1 MASARARRCAAASP
15 ARCAPPTSPTPTGCG
30 PRCTA
35 PTSPTTTCAWRSR
48 TPRTTSRSSRPTPP
62 PARRPSTKTA
72 WCTRRQSRASRCPL
86 AWTTRPRSTPTSR
99 RPPNH
104 PAPAITT
111 RKVMTMKSSRITG
124 GRRRLRATLAAAA
137 VAAVALAGCASVNA
151 TSTGSSSSSAF
162 PEAKQVPGSTITVW
176 TDSTRL
182 PFVQEYAKEHPNVK
196 LNIVTYDGDA
206 NGSTY
211 LQTKV
216 QLFDRTG
223 KGWPDVVFASPTDVT
238 WASVPTTPGAQAF
251 AAPVNQLVPTSI
263 LDNFAKGSLSPC
275 QVGGQT
281 YCLRNDI
288 AQVVLWY
295 NKTLMDKWGYQVPT
309 TWEQYQALGEEV
321 AKQHPGYVIGSI
333 GDTNSDESYFWSS
346 ECPAQDLVSGS
357 TLEVDLS
364 SPDCT
369 RMANLLDP
377 LIADKSISTQGFFD
391 QGFNGSKVLMAVGPS
406 WEGQYLFNT
415 AFKTPAGEMAAAA
428 PLKWAGQS
436 TASTGDVGGGIWMVS
451 SHSQNLKAAVAFA
464 EWMTTN
470 TGILADAPPSPAYV
484 PGAKAWLADPTE

>member
-1 MASARARRCAAASP
+1 M
-15 ARCAPPTSPTPTGCG
+15 TM
-30 PRCTA
+30 
-35 PTSPTTTCAWRSR
+35 
-48 TPRTTSRSSRPTPP
+48 RSSR
-62 PARRPSTKTA
+62 
-72 WCTRRQSRASRCPL
+72 
-86 AWTTRPRSTPTSR
+86 
-99 RPPNH
+99 
-104 PAPAITT
+104 I
-111 RKVMTMKSSRITG
+111 ITG
-124 GRRRLRATLAAAA
+124 GRRRRRATLAAT
-137 VAAVALAGCASVNA
+137 VATIALAGCASVAPA
-151 TSTGSSSSSAF
+151 TTGSSGSSAF
-162 PEAKQVPGSTITVW
+162 KEATQTPGSTITVW

-238 WASVPTTPGAQAF
+238 WATVPTNPSAQAF
-251 AAPVNQLVPTSI
+251 AAPVDQLVPKSI
-263 LDNFAKGSLSPC
+263 LDNFATGSLSPC
-275 QVGGQT
+275 QVDGHT

-333 GDTNSDESYFWSS
+333 GDTNSDESYYWSS
-346 ECPAQDLVSGS
+346 QCPAQEFVGKN

-364 SPDCT
+364 APDCT
-369 RMANLLDP
+369 RMTNLLDP
-377 LIADKSISTQGFFD
+377 LIADKSVATQGFFD
-391 QGFNGSKVLMAVGPS
+391 QGFNGSKVLMSVGPS
-406 WEGQYLFNT
+406 WQGQYLYNA
-415 AFKTPAGEMAAAA
+415 AFKVPAGEMAAAA

-436 TASTGDVGGGIWMVS
+436 TTYTGNVGGGIWMIS
-451 SHSQNLKAAVAFA
+451 SHSTNVKGATAVA
-464 EWMTTN
+464 EWLTTN
-470 TGILADAPPSPAYV
+470 TSALASAPTYPAYV
-484 PGAKAWLADPTE
+484 PAAKAWLANPANKDYFAANVSNVFINAANEVWTGWSNTKFSDETPWSNTILPALTAGKSLSAAVPAWQASIVNQAKSLGYTVVTK

>member
-1 MASARARRCAAASP
+1 
-15 ARCAPPTSPTPTGCG
+15 
-30 PRCTA
+30 
-35 PTSPTTTCAWRSR
+35 
-48 TPRTTSRSSRPTPP
+48 
-62 PARRPSTKTA
+62 
-72 WCTRRQSRASRCPL
+72 
-86 AWTTRPRSTPTSR
+86 
-99 RPPNH
+99 
-104 PAPAITT
+104 
-111 RKVMTMKSSRITG
+111 MTMRSSRITG
-124 GRRRLRATLAAAA
+124 GRRGRRVTLAATAAAA
-137 VAAVALAGCASVNA
+137 VAAIALAGCASVTPA
-151 TSTGSSSSSAF
+151 TTSSSSSSAF
-162 PEAKQVPGSTITVW
+162 KEATQVPDSAITVW

-182 PFVQEYAKEHPNVK
+182 PFVQEYAKQHPNVK

-223 KGWPDVVFASPTDVT
+223 KGWPDVVFAAPTDVT

-251 AAPVNQLVPTSI
+251 AAPVDQLVPTST

-275 QVGGQT
+275 QVGGHT

-295 NKTLMDKWGYQVPT
+295 NKTLMDRWGYQVPT
-309 TWEQYQALGEEV
+309 TWEQYQALGEKV

-346 ECPAQDLVSGS
+346 QCPAQELVGS
-357 TLEVDLS
+357 NTLKVDLS

-377 LIADKSISTQGFFD
+377 LIADKSVATQGFFD
-391 QGFNGSKVLMAVGPS
+391 QGFNGSKVLMSVGPS
-406 WEGQYLFNT
+406 WQGQYLYNA
-415 AFKTPAGEMAAAA
+415 AFKVPAGEMAAAT

-436 TASTGDVGGGIWMVS
+436 ATYTGNVGGGIWMVS
-451 SHSQNLKAAVAFA
+451 SHSQNIKAATALA

-470 TGILADAPPSPAYV
+470 TSLLADAPTYPAYV
-484 PGAKAWLADPTE
+484 PGAKAWLANPANKNYFADNVSSVFLNAANEVWTGWSNTKFSDATPWSNTVLPALTAGKSLSATLPAWQTSIADQAKSLGYTVVSK